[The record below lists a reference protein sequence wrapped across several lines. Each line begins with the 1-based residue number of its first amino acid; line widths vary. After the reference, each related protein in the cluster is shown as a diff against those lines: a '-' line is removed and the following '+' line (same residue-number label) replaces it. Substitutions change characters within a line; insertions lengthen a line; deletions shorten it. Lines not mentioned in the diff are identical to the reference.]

1 MSQSCW
7 EILGIEPT
15 DDKNAIRDAY
25 RKKLPQHHPEK
36 DPDGFK
42 NLRLAYEEAN
52 KSAQAAFKPVSALVD
67 APLSI
72 KDLPAKESEEE
83 TGEEIQADKLPS
95 EVEEVLN
102 SLRQLLD
109 TPEKRY
115 EPLAWHEFIQRLD
128 MHSINTVNQLC
139 WLLLDVLEDANG
151 LSKNCARLLSERLRW
166 KQRLNELSGE
176 QFQFVERFLQFLEK
190 DDFFDMAQLSSLPLA
205 AQNAI
210 VDHIETLH
218 YLFWERPT
226 WMLSA
231 YLEQHHVMYWPDSPE
246 LMTLRCRW
254 YAHAGMGDEGL
265 LAYCLQQM
273 TDNPDN
279 VDWLWLYASHCSLCG
294 HNERAM
300 PFWIRLHD
308 LELHAGAEAWLLSWC
323 QEFSPQK
330 LPLLIQALDRP
341 QYPDAEGVAADAPT
355 QSYLT
360 RTQTS
365 KTLLRWSE
373 ASMLDL
379 PPLAADYVAWRTT
392 KGPQTAMLRHLI
404 AENGYDPLLRLYR
417 HAAMLHLGDETLL
430 QQIIDEPLPDA
441 ALDAFIL
448 RGLQRQAQEN
458 LRWLRTSS
466 VIEEFTRWLAPATA
480 TPIPSTFTN
489 KDSDAYIQAI
499 SWIRRSRWLKTYQLN
514 RLVGS
519 ELFNGNL
526 DIITDWISFI
536 ALNNNM
542 PLPEPSQDEDYWDW
556 CRKRFALVLLLETPA
571 EALPMLHQVRNLTV
585 EADHPLHAL
594 WERVQALHGEPEN
607 LISQYSDSLTLS
619 DILQYHSWTRLP
631 ITPEQYLENNQ
642 TTTSYSA
649 DHFYLSSQAWRER
662 IWRSNNY
669 HQLVFYAACAYCGH
683 NSPVERFTKIMED
696 MTLDKEQE
704 VAMRKA
710 LIELKPYAFA
720 QNVRH
725 PSLLMLINETT
736 ALHKN
741 ERYVTPQ
748 AQQKALSDCMNNE
761 KEDVTLR
768 LAAKLLLQEARRRE
782 RQSKVSEADKKPS
795 RFWQFWRFNTR
806 LNRSGYLAQV
816 LVGTIAA
823 YFISRFAISL
833 SPHVDGPLLFSFLL
847 LVNGASAVVRRLN
860 DIKLGTLATV
870 CVFILIFV
878 VTPAA
883 LILLLVPG
891 TSSSTNAGPPPERW
905 FNL

>member
-1 MSQSCW
+1 MSLNCW

-67 APLSI
+67 APLSL
-72 KDLPAKESEEE
+72 KDLPANEDEGETREEVQ
-83 TGEEIQADKLPS
+83 GDALPS
-95 EVEEVLN
+95 DVTEVLN
-102 SLRQLLD
+102 ALRQLLD

-128 MHSINTVNQLC
+128 MHSISTVNQLC
-139 WLLLDVLEDANG
+139 WPLLDVLEDANN

-166 KQRLNELSGE
+166 KQRLSELSGE
-176 QFQFVERFLQFLEK
+176 RFQFVERFLHFLEK
-190 DDFFDMAQLSSLPLA
+190 DDFFDMTQLSALPLP

-210 VDHIETLH
+210 VDHIETIH

-231 YLEQHHVMYWPDSPE
+231 YLEQHHVTYWPDSPE
-246 LMTLRCRW
+246 LMALRCRW
-254 YAHAGMGDEGL
+254 YAHAGIGDEGL
-265 LAYCLQQM
+265 LAYCLEQM
-273 TDNPDN
+273 TDNPDD

-294 HNERAM
+294 HNERAL

-308 LELHAGAEAWLLSWC
+308 RELHAGAEAWLLSWC

-341 QYPDAEGVAADAPT
+341 QYPDAEGIAPDAPT

-373 ASMLDL
+373 SSLLDL
-379 PPLAADYVAWRTT
+379 PPLAADYAAWRAT
-392 KGPQTAMLRHLI
+392 KGPQTSVLRHLI

-430 QQIIDEPLPDA
+430 QQIIDEPLPDS

-458 LRWLRTSS
+458 LRWLQTSS
-466 VIEEFTRWLAPATA
+466 VIKAFVEWLTPETSAPLPDAFA
-480 TPIPSTFTN
+480 N
-489 KDSDAYIQAI
+489 KDSDASQQAMN
-499 SWIRRSRWLKTYQLN
+499 WIRRSRWLETHQLQK
-514 RLVGS
+514 LVDSEQFGGS
-519 ELFNGNL
+519 L
-526 DIITDWISFI
+526 DIVTDWISFI
-536 ALNNNM
+536 TLNNSM
-542 PLPEPSQDEDYWDW
+542 PLPAPKQDEDYWDW
-556 CRKRFALVLLLETPA
+556 CRKRYALALLLETPA
-571 EALPMLHQVRNLTV
+571 EALPMLHQVRGLTV
-585 EADHPLHAL
+585 EADHPLYTL
-594 WERVQALHGEPEN
+594 WERVQGLQGDGDLVA
-607 LISQYSDSLTLS
+607 QYRDSLTLS
-619 DILQYHSWTRLP
+619 YILQYHSWTRLP

-649 DHFYLSSQAWRER
+649 DHFYLSSQTWRER

-704 VAMRKA
+704 TAMRKA

-725 PSLLMLINETT
+725 PRLLMLINEIT
-736 ALHKN
+736 ALRKS

-748 AQQKALSDCMNNE
+748 PRQKALSECMSDE
-761 KEDVTLR
+761 KEDISLR
-768 LAAKLLLQEARRRE
+768 LAAKLLLQEARQRE
-782 RQSKVSEADKKPS
+782 KRQGSDKKPS

-823 YFISRFAISL
+823 YFVSRFAISL
-833 SPHVDGPLLFSFLL
+833 SSDVNGPMLFGFLMLL
-847 LVNGASAVVRRLN
+847 NGASAVVRRIN
-860 DIKLGTLATV
+860 DIGLGLLATV
-870 CVFILIFV
+870 CVIILIFV

-883 LILLLVPG
+883 LILLLIPG
-891 TSSSTNAGPPPERW
+891 TQSSTNAGPPPERW